1 MKKKLYLFSGI
12 AVILLLCLLAGF
24 AFYVHDYYHADP
36 SVEQYMEYRD
46 EVYTREITEG
56 LFLDGPGRERA
67 LIFYPGG
74 KVEYK
79 AYLPLCHK
87 IAAGGIDCFLR
98 IIGGHSLGGAAAAIY
113 AADHEEQVQGLLLLG
128 AYPTKQLGADLY
140 VLELYGSEDRVLNR
154 ERLLK
159 GNDFLPVHTVR
170 EEIPGGN
177 HAGFGSYGPQKGD
190 GPAGISGEEQQEKLY
205 TDVRA
210 MGATIIA
217 AKGRTHYGIATC
229 VCSLADAILNQRL
242 TIAPITSPLRGEY
255 GINDVSISI
264 PSIIGVNGVEHHLE
278 ERWSDDEVRRLR
290 YSAEKMKETL
300 NQLR

>member
-1 MKKKLYLFSGI
+1 MKKKLHLFSGI
-12 AVILLLCLLAGF
+12 AGILLLFLLAGF

-46 EVYTREITEG
+46 EVNTREITEG

-74 KVEYK
+74 KVEYR

-87 IAAGGIDCFLR
+87 IAAGGIDCFLLEMPCNLAVLDINKADSIIENYTYPEW

-113 AADHEEQVQGLLLLG
+113 AADHKEQVQGLLLLG
-128 AYPTKQLGADLY
+128 AYPTKQLGADLH

-159 GNDFLPVHTVR
+159 GNDFLPVHTVL

-190 GPAGISGEEQQEKLY
+190 GPAGISGEEQQEI
-205 TDVRA
+205 TA
-210 MGATIIA
+210 Q
-217 AKGRTHYGIATC
+217 RT
-229 VCSLADAILNQRL
+229 ADMF
-242 TIAPITSPLRGEY
+242 PEDG
-255 GINDVSISI
+255 
-264 PSIIGVNGVEHHLE
+264 
-278 ERWSDDEVRRLR
+278 
-290 YSAEKMKETL
+290 
-300 NQLR
+300 